1 MVADVAQCVS
11 RQELTDF
18 ASGRVVAERFDEI
31 AMHVDTCDSCQSS
44 VLELSERS
52 DTFVERL
59 RALPAD
65 DPLEQEDACKAVV
78 ERLAKRST
86 GGREARRI
94 PAAPIEMPTTIGS
107 YRILEP
113 LGAGGM
119 GMVYKARH
127 EKLKRT
133 VAVKLLP
140 VQRWVGPAA
149 VARFQREMEIIGS
162 LDHPNIVRGSDA
174 GEEDGMHYLV
184 MEHVD
189 GLDLSRLVRRVGP
202 LPVAEACEIVRQAA
216 EGLAYVHDS
225 KLVHRDIK
233 PSNLMLTRDGT
244 VKILDLGLAMLGE
257 QYLEGEN
264 NLTTIGQLMGTLDYM
279 APEQAADSHQ
289 VDIRADVYSLGA
301 TLYKLLTGH
310 APFSGAPYN
319 TLLKKA
325 LALASNP
332 VPPVQ
337 ESRQELSAELAEVV
351 DRMVAKDANER
362 FSSPEEVA
370 TALKPFTADADLVA
384 LSEKAAAE
392 DARDEPV
399 APAWLLPVGHEVPS
413 ARKEP
418 KPAKPK
424 TKPLWRKRLTVA
436 IATAI
441 LFVLVIAG
449 GFVVRLATDRGELI
463 IQSNDPGAHI
473 LIKKDGKP
481 VKDMTLA
488 HGERSITV
496 RSGEYTIE
504 LHPTNADR
512 FELSNNRFRISRGKT
527 IMLEVH
533 QRPSE
538 EQPAV
543 PGMMSGSYGSEGG
556 GYGDMME
563 SGAAGMSDMGD
574 GTGAEGG
581 METAADMDMGG
592 GMYMGMG
599 APGGSVMYSTEM
611 GGGKPRLVYDG
622 RRYSEWLRVLET
634 ERKPERLIDA
644 LTAVK
649 VLGHEDGSEEAAR
662 AVLQAMRAFG
672 STSYDS
678 SPEGKLIENAY
689 QTLGRMHPPAVAKA
703 LVSEIRDGNDRS
715 RDFLTLFLGTI
726 VRHTA
731 SGDTTRI
738 RVSER
743 WAGALKEVASEVM
756 PLLVSMS
763 RGSDASVRHWS
774 YTFGSRYASAVDLQA
789 EEAEDFANRLLEAL
803 RDTDRGTVLVAAQ
816 SLSNL
821 LPETEGLA
829 EILASFIE
837 DSDTMRQIT
846 AIQTLGVLGPRAA
859 PAVPKLADALGAQ
872 PLDKQ
877 PVGIMGGYSPYG
889 STPGLAWYI
898 IQTLESIGPAAK
910 AAIPVLSRFASE
922 ENVYQDAAKQAIAKI
937 EGGADDGH

>member
-1 MVADVAQCVS
+1 MVVDVAHCLS

-18 ASGRVVAERFDEI
+18 TSGRVAAERFDEI

-78 ERLAKRST
+78 EQLAKRSAS
-86 GGREARRI
+86 GREGRRI
-94 PAAPIEMPTTIGS
+94 PTAPFETPATIGS

-149 VARFQREMEIIGS
+149 VARFQREMEIIGG
-162 LDHPNIVRGSDA
+162 LDHPNIVRASDA

-184 MEHVD
+184 MDHVD

-216 EGLAYVHDS
+216 EGLAYVHDA

-325 LALASNP
+325 LALASDP

-337 ESRQELSAELAEVV
+337 ESRQELPAELAEVV
-351 DRMVAKDANER
+351 DRMLAKDPNER
-362 FSSPEEVA
+362 FSSPDEVA
-370 TALKPFTADADLVA
+370 AALIPFATEADLVA

-392 DARDEPV
+392 DGRDEPV
-399 APAWLLPVGHEVPS
+399 APAWLLPVGHDVPY
-413 ARKEP
+413 AHREP
-418 KPAKPK
+418 KPVALKEK
-424 TKPLWRKRLTVA
+424 TQRRKRWTVA
-436 IATAI
+436 IATAV

-473 LIKKDGKP
+473 LIKKGGKP

-488 HGERSITV
+488 HGLQSITV

-512 FELSNNRFRISRGKT
+512 FELSKNRFRVSRGDT
-527 IMLEVH
+527 IVLEVH

-538 EQPAV
+538 EQLAA
-543 PGMMSGSYGSEGG
+543 PGMMSGSYGSEMGG
-556 GYGDMME
+556 GYEDMMG
-563 SGAAGMSDMGD
+563 SGASGMGD
-574 GTGAEGG
+574 GMGMEGDMEASAGMEDMGGG
-581 METAADMDMGG
+581 MAVEMGG
-592 GMYMGMG
+592 GMYMGAGDGMETKKD
-599 APGGSVMYSTEM
+599 AV
-611 GGGKPRLVYDG
+611 KPRLVYDG
-622 RRYSEWLRVLET
+622 RRYNDWLRVLET

-649 VLGHEDGSEEAAR
+649 VLGPEAGREDAAR
-662 AVLQAMRAFG
+662 AVLRVMRAFG

-703 LVSEIRDGNDRS
+703 LVSEIKDGNDRS

-726 VRHTA
+726 TQSRA
-731 SGDTTRI
+731 FGDTTPY
-738 RVSER
+738 RVTER
-743 WAGALKEVASEVM
+743 WAGPLKEVAPEVM
-756 PLLVSMS
+756 PLLLSMS
-763 RGSDASVRHWS
+763 RGPDASIRQWS
-774 YTFGSRYASAVDLQA
+774 LNFGSSYAGAVDIEAAEA
-789 EEAEDFANRLLEAL
+789 EEFCNRLFEAL
-803 RDTDRGTVLVAAQ
+803 RDTDRWTVLSAAR
-816 SLSNL
+816 SLSDL
-821 LPETEGLA
+821 SPDTERLA
-829 EILASFIE
+829 EILASFIG
-837 DSDTMRQIT
+837 DSNTMRQIT
-846 AIQTLGVLGPRAA
+846 AIQALGRLGPRAA
-859 PAVPKLADALGAQ
+859 PAVPELADALKAL
-872 PLDKQ
+872 PLQKLTT
-877 PVGIMGGYSPYG
+877 GMGGYS
-889 STPGLAWYI
+889 PGLAWYI
-898 IQTLESIGPAAK
+898 IQTLENIGPAAK
-910 AAIPVLSRFASE
+910 AAILALNRFATE
-922 ENVYQDAAKQAIAKI
+922 ENTYRGDAKRAIAKI
-937 EGGADDGH
+937 EGGADDDH

>member
-1 MVADVAQCVS
+1 MIADVAQCLS

-18 ASGRVVAERFDEI
+18 ASGRVAVERFDEI
-31 AMHVDTCDSCQSS
+31 AMHVDACSSCQSS

-52 DTFVERL
+52 DTFIERL

-65 DPLEQEDACKAVV
+65 DPLEQEDACRAVV
-78 ERLAKRST
+78 ERLAKRSAS
-86 GGREARRI
+86 GREGRRI
-94 PAAPIEMPTTIGS
+94 PTAPFEAPATIGS

-149 VARFQREMEIIGS
+149 VARFQREMEIIGG
-162 LDHPNIVRGSDA
+162 LDHPNIVSASDA

-202 LPVAEACEIVRQAA
+202 LPVPEACEIVRQAA
-216 EGLAYVHDS
+216 EGLAYVHDA

-279 APEQAADSHQ
+279 APEQAADSHT
-289 VDIRADVYSLGA
+289 VDIRADIYSLGA

-325 LALASNP
+325 LALASDP

-337 ESRQELSAELAEVV
+337 ESRPELPAELAEVV
-351 DRMVAKDANER
+351 HRMLARDPNER
-362 FSSPEEVA
+362 LSSPEEVVA
-370 TALKPFTADADLVA
+370 ALKPFTADADLVA
-384 LSEKAAAE
+384 LSEQAATA
-392 DARDEPV
+392 DARDEPG
-399 APAWLLPVGHEVPS
+399 APAWLLPAGHDVAS
-413 ARKEP
+413 ARREL
-418 KPAKPK
+418 KPVAPNGRSQ
-424 TKPLWRKRLTVA
+424 WRRRLTVA
-436 IATAI
+436 IATAV

-463 IQSNDPGAHI
+463 IQSNDPGAHV

-481 VKDMTLA
+481 VKDMTLS
-488 HGERSITV
+488 HGKRAITV

-504 LHPTNADR
+504 LHQSNADR
-512 FELSNNRFRISRGKT
+512 FMLSKNRFTISRGET
-527 IMLEVH
+527 IVLEVH
-533 QRPSE
+533 QRPTE
-538 EQPAV
+538 EHLVA
-543 PGMMSGSYGSEGG
+543 PGMMSGAYGSVAKD

-563 SGAAGMSDMGD
+563 SGASDMSDMD
-574 GTGAEGG
+574 GG
-581 METAADMDMGG
+581 MGMEGDMEMSAGMEDMGH
-592 GMYMGMG
+592 GMAMGMG
-599 APGGSVMYSTEM
+599 MPGGYDMEATKKDV
-611 GGGKPRLVYDG
+611 GKPRLVYDG
-622 RRYSEWLRVLET
+622 RRYSEWLRILET

-649 VLGHEDGSEEAAR
+649 VLGPEAGSEEAAR
-662 AVLQAMRAFG
+662 AVLHVMRAFG
-672 STSYDS
+672 STSHDN
-678 SPEGKLIENAY
+678 SPEGKLIESAY

-703 LVSEIRDGNDRS
+703 SVSEIREGNDRS

-726 VRHTA
+726 MQSTA
-731 SGDTTRI
+731 YGDTTRN
-738 RVSER
+738 RVTER
-743 WAGALKEVASEVM
+743 WAGALKEVAPEVM

-763 RGSDASVRHWS
+763 RGSDASIRQWS
-774 YTFGSRYASAVDLQA
+774 LDFGASFVGAVDIEA
-789 EEAEDFANRLLEAL
+789 AEAEDFCDRLVEAL
-803 RDTDRGTVLVAAQ
+803 RDTDRGTVLTAAR
-816 SLSNL
+816 SLSDL
-821 LPETEGLA
+821 LPNTEGLA
-829 EILASFIE
+829 ETLASFIG

-846 AIQTLGVLGPRAA
+846 AIRALGHMGPRAA
-859 PAVPKLADALGAQ
+859 PAVPELAEALRAL
-872 PLDKQ
+872 PLEESVFG
-877 PVGIMGGYSPYG
+877 PIGVRYG
-889 STPGLAWYI
+889 STGHLAQHI
-898 IQTLESIGPAAK
+898 IQTLKSIGPAAK
-910 AAIPVLSRFASE
+910 AAIPALNRFASK
-922 ENVYQDAAKQAIAKI
+922 ENMYQDAAKRAIAKI
-937 EGGADDGH
+937 VEDPDDGH